1 MERYIAAVAVIRAV
15 LVGRLV
21 IMTATIA
28 ASIRLVDDPA
38 RPALAL
44 ALVTVVTIVQ
54 LLLINRYPAILRR
67 RVSALA
73 LEVAMTFAV
82 LAITPAGLAYFCY
95 VVGSAMFA
103 GALLGTGG
111 LPLFLA
117 QAGLGLVIVAQLLR
131 ATAPA
136 ARSILA
142 PFLVAIPV
150 ADVVAGLGAAALTA
164 GLTRY
169 IELSIE
175 TATMAQRSA
184 AASERA
190 RLAREL
196 HDSVAKTLRGVSFAA
211 VALPSSLRRQPGLA
225 EQLAA
230 TVSTGAE
237 TAVREARELLSAL
250 RRDAPDQP
258 FADTVRSVCATW
270 TATSGVPVDLAL
282 TEVEPTLAA
291 RYELTQILHEALRNV
306 ARHAGATR
314 VEVGLARA
322 ADRVRLTV
330 RDDGAGFTPPGD
342 LSQLSGR
349 GSFGVIGMSERARTV
364 GGHLAFESRPGGG
377 TTVVAT
383 APAAVLATPRGTA
396 AR

>member
-44 ALVTVVTIVQ
+44 ALVTVVTIAQ
-54 LLLINRYPAILRR
+54 LLLINRYPSILRR
-67 RVSALA
+67 RLSALT

-82 LAITPAGLAYFCY
+82 LAISPAGLAYFCY

-111 LPLFLA
+111 LPLCLA
-117 QAGLGLVIVAQLLR
+117 QAGLGLVMVTQLLR

-150 ADVVAGLGAAALTA
+150 ADIVAGLGAAALTA

-196 HDSVAKTLRGVSFAA
+196 HDSLAKTLRGVSFAA

-250 RRDAPDQP
+250 RRDVPDQP
-258 FADTVRSVCATW
+258 FADTVRRVCATW
-270 TATSGVPVDLAL
+270 TTTSSVPVELEL
-282 TEVEPTLAA
+282 TAVEPTLAA

-306 ARHAGATR
+306 ARHARATQ
-314 VEVGLARA
+314 VEIGLARV

-349 GSFGVIGMSERARTV
+349 GSFGVIGMSERARAI
-364 GGHLAFESRPGGG
+364 GGHLTFESRQGGG

-383 APAAVLATPRGTA
+383 APASVLAMPRGTA
-396 AR
+396 A

>member
-1 MERYIAAVAVIRAV
+1 MERYIAAVAVVRAV

-21 IMTATIA
+21 IMIATVA

-44 ALVTVVTIVQ
+44 ALVTVVTIAQ
-54 LLLINRYPAILRR
+54 LLLINRHPAILRR
-67 RVSALA
+67 RLSALT

-82 LAITPAGLAYFCY
+82 LAIGRAGLAYFCE
-95 VVGSAMFA
+95 VIGSVMFA
-103 GALLGTGG
+103 GTLLGTGA
-111 LPLFLA
+111 LPLCLA
-117 QAGLGLVIVAQLLR
+117 QAGLGLAMVTQLLR

-150 ADVVAGLGAAALTA
+150 ADIVAGLGAAALTA

-196 HDSVAKTLRGVSFAA
+196 HDSLAKTLRGVSFAA

-230 TVSTGAE
+230 TVSAGAE

-250 RRDAPDQP
+250 RRDVPDQP
-258 FADTVRSVCATW
+258 FADTVRGVCATW
-270 TATSGVPVDLAL
+270 TMTSSVPVELEL
-282 TEVEPTLAA
+282 TGVEPTLAA

-306 ARHAGATR
+306 ARHARATR
-314 VEVGLARA
+314 VEVSLTRV

-330 RDDGAGFTPPGD
+330 QDDGAGFTPPGD

-349 GSFGVIGMSERARTV
+349 GSFGVIGMSERARTI
-364 GGHLAFESRPGGG
+364 GGHLTFESRPGSG

-383 APAAVLATPRGTA
+383 APTAIRAMPRGTA
-396 AR
+396 A

>member
-1 MERYIAAVAVIRAV
+1 MERYVASVAVIRAV

-28 ASIRLVDDPA
+28 ASIRLVDDPV

-44 ALVTVVTIVQ
+44 ALVTVVTIAQ
-54 LLLINRYPAILRR
+54 LLLINRHPAILHRR
-67 RVSALA
+67 LSALT

-82 LAITPAGLAYFCY
+82 LAISPASLAYFCY

-103 GALLGTGG
+103 GALLGTGC
-111 LPLFLA
+111 LPLCLA
-117 QAGLGLVIVAQLLR
+117 QAGLGLAMVTQLLR

-136 ARSILA
+136 ARSVLA

-150 ADVVAGLGAAALTA
+150 ADIVAGLGAAALTA
-164 GLTRY
+164 GLSQY
-169 IELSIE
+169 IALSIE

-211 VALPSSLRRQPGLA
+211 LALPSSLRRQPDLA

-230 TVSTGAE
+230 TVSAGAE

-250 RRDAPDQP
+250 RRDVPDQP
-258 FADTVRSVCATW
+258 FGDTVRGVCATW
-270 TATSGVPVDLAL
+270 STTGGVPVELRLAS
-282 TEVEPTLAA
+282 VEPTLAA

-306 ARHAGATR
+306 ARHARANR
-314 VEVGLARA
+314 VEVGLTRI

-330 RDDGAGFTPPGD
+330 RDDGVGFTPPGD
-342 LSQLSGR
+342 LTQLSGR
-349 GSFGVIGMSERARTV
+349 GSFGVIGMSERARTI
-364 GGHLAFESRPGGG
+364 GGRLTIESGPGGG
-377 TTVVAT
+377 TVVGVT
-383 APAAVLATPRGTA
+383 APTAILAMPRGTA
-396 AR
+396 A

>member
-1 MERYIAAVAVIRAV
+1 MERYVAAVAVIRAV

-21 IMTATIA
+21 IMIATIG

-44 ALVTVVTIVQ
+44 ALVTVVTIAQ

-67 RVSALA
+67 RLSALT

-82 LAITPAGLAYFCY
+82 LAISQAGLAYFCY
-95 VVGSAMFA
+95 AVGSAVFA

-111 LPLFLA
+111 LPLCLA
-117 QAGLGLVIVAQLLR
+117 QAGLGLAMVTQLLR

-136 ARSILA
+136 ARSVLA

-150 ADVVAGLGAAALTA
+150 ADIVAGLGAAALTA

-230 TVSTGAE
+230 TVSAGAE

-250 RRDAPDQP
+250 RRDVPDQP
-258 FADTVRSVCATW
+258 FADTVRAVCATW
-270 TATSGVPVDLAL
+270 TTTSGIPVELEL
-282 TEVEPTLAA
+282 TAVEPTLAA

-306 ARHAGATR
+306 ARHARATR
-314 VEVGLARA
+314 VEVSLTRVAGRA
-322 ADRVRLTV
+322 RLTV
-330 RDDGAGFTPPGD
+330 RDDGTGFTPPGD
-342 LSQLSGR
+342 LTQLSGR
-349 GSFGVIGMSERARTV
+349 GSFGVIGMSERARTI
-364 GGHLAFESRPGGG
+364 GGHLTLESRPGGG

-383 APAAVLATPRGTA
+383 APAGILAMPRGTA
-396 AR
+396 A